1 MATKDLNEM
10 LELAETVNKANQ
22 TMHSVTDQIPQGTKD
37 YVNNAAK
44 KILDSDKLRSF
55 AVFFGMNEGGDF
67 TSWSFPFS
75 PTVAC
80 PRIYKNLMFF
90 YLNYLLLAAVIL
102 VLSTLALL
110 ISPQTLLAVGAI
122 LVAWLL
128 LIRSTREGDL
138 TIPGVNLKVSRKNA
152 SMILLVISG
161 LVAFF
166 MLKSVFFLTLGSTS
180 TLAVFHAWSRNA
192 SKHHTASDQL
202 DFEDSKTTSF
212 VQMGGQSS
220 AV

>member
-1 MATKDLNEM
+1 MATKSPNEM

-22 TMHSVTDQIPQGTKD
+22 AVHSVTDQIPQGTKD

-55 AVFFGMNEGGDF
+55 AVFFGMNEGNDF
-67 TSWSFPFS
+67 ASWSFPFS

-80 PRIYKNLMFF
+80 PRIYKNLLFF

-138 TIPGVNLKVSRKNA
+138 TIGANLKVSRKTA
-152 SMILLVISG
+152 SMILLIISG

-180 TLAVFHAWSRNA
+180 TLAVFHAWTRNA
-192 SKHHTASDQL
+192 SKHHSVSDGL
-202 DFEDSKTTSF
+202 DFEDSNTTSF